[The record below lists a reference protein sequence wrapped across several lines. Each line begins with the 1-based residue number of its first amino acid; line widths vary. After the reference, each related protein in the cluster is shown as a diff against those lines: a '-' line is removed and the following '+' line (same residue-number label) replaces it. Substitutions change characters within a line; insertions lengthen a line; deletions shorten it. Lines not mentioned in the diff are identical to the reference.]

1 MKTYIG
7 TKIIQ
12 AEPALRIDGKV
23 HSPDEILPEDTDV
36 EVGYRVR
43 YPDGYESWSPR
54 DVFEAAYMPVLNNPQ
69 LKTNAPSVSQQ
80 MVDDF
85 ILETWTTT
93 LGDKTTVVRAM
104 LRNGFEIVE
113 SSACVSAENY
123 DETMGRAICME
134 KIKDKVWFLL
144 GFLLQTA
151 VHGVKKTETEADRP
165 AYGMTFGVAIEA
177 AKKGAKITRRGWN
190 GKGMWVVYRTGYPDG
205 IPCNKNTAEAVGI
218 PEGSLFK
225 VRPYLQMKCVDG
237 SFQMW
242 LASQSDILA
251 DDWEIVEG

>member
-12 AEPALRIDGKV
+12 AEPAIRIDGKV
-23 HSPDEILPEDTDV
+23 YSPDEILPEDTDV

-177 AKKGAKITRRGWN
+177 AKKGKRIARKGWN
-190 GKGMWVVYRTGYPDG
+190 GKGQYVELAKAISYKSPTGAVV
-205 IPCNKNTAEAVGI
+205 NAEHDAIGNQALAFVGTS
-218 PEGSLFK
+218 G
-225 VRPYLQMKCVDG
+225 VQMG
-237 SFQMW
+237 W
-242 LASQSDILA
+242 LASQADMLA

>member
-12 AEPALRIDGKV
+12 AEPAIRIDGKV
-23 HSPDEILPEDTDV
+23 YSPDEILPEDTDV

-69 LKTNAPSVSQQ
+69 LKTDAPSVSQQ

-123 DETMGRAICME
+123 DETMGHAICME

-177 AKKGAKITRRGWN
+177 AKKGKRIARKGWN
-190 GKGMWVVYRTGYPDG
+190 GKGQYVELAKAISYKSPTGAVV
-205 IPCNKNTAEAVGI
+205 NAEHDAIGNQALAFVGTS
-218 PEGSLFK
+218 G
-225 VRPYLQMKCVDG
+225 VQMG
-237 SFQMW
+237 W
-242 LASQSDILA
+242 LASQADMLA